1 MSTLDLNTLSLPEL
15 KQLQKDLAKAID
27 NFESRKKAE
36 AVAALEAQAKELG
49 FSLAD
54 LASAAKGKTRGAG
67 APKYRHPENPDLTWT
82 GRGRKPKWVEA
93 HIAAGKDIEELEI

>member
-1 MSTLDLNTLSLPEL
+1 MSKLDLNALDLTEL
-15 KQLQKDLAKAID
+15 KQLQRDVAKAID

-54 LASAAKGKTRGAG
+54 LAVAAKGKKRGTG
-67 APKYRHPENPDLTWT
+67 APKYRHPENSDLTWT

-93 HIAAGKDIEELEI
+93 HIAAGKDVADLEI

>member
-1 MSTLDLNTLSLPEL
+1 MSKLDLNTLDLPEL
-15 KQLQKDLAKAID
+15 KQLQKDVAKAID

-54 LASAAKGKTRGAG
+54 LAGVTTGRKRGAG

-82 GRGRKPKWVEA
+82 GRGRKPKWIEA
-93 HIAAGKDIEELEI
+93 HIAAGKDIKELEM